1 MNFNT
6 GFKLEDEYQEHQPI
20 IELAKG
26 LFNVRNFMM
35 DDENPNPK
43 PVKTKIK
50 TEV

>member
-6 GFKLEDEYQEHQPI
+6 GLKLEDEYEHRP

-43 PVKTKIK
+43 PFVKKIK
-50 TEV
+50 TEVQS